1 MREGW
6 RGERKRGTRERRIE
20 RVAPVERSKGESRTK
35 QAAIYAV
42 RKSKARTEAVPV
54 RCRSSVD
61 EERRRFSNREGRTNR
76 TNSRDDR
83 RLRERQVKRR

>member
-1 MREGW
+1 M
-6 RGERKRGTRERRIE
+6 RERRID
-20 RVAPVERSKGESRTK
+20 RVASVERSKGESRMVEAE
-35 QAAIYAV
+35 AAIYAV

-83 RLRERQVKRR
+83 RLRERKVKRR